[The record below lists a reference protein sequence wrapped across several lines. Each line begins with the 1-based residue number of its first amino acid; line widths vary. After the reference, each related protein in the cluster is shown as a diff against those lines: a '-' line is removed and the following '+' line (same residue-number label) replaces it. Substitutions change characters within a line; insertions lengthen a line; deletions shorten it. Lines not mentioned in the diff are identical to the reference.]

1 MPEHHLDTAEQFE
14 KALNSP
20 KQSWLLG
27 AGVSFPS
34 NVPLMIPL
42 TKRVLHSAREDSFKY
57 DEDALRL
64 IDFIEGDIDEGA
76 HIEIFLTHLSDL
88 ISLSQ
93 RSRNNIVLINDQEI
107 SKLKLT
113 EVHIKILQLIAETIR
128 WGYCPPGENGEGEK
142 IGSPG
147 KSIVEVKDHR
157 DFISAVFRSGRAG
170 LESIRGPVEF
180 FTTNY
185 DTLIEDALALNQ
197 IPYDDG
203 FVGGGLGFWKGFS
216 QREVASARAVVTKL
230 HGSIDWFR
238 PKESPSPLLRVRHG
252 ETYPAEGGAVLIYP
266 QATKYMNSQLDP
278 FSDLFARFR
287 NRLGDGVDHVL
298 LICGYSFGDDH
309 INADIEIAMSRAG
322 SQLTILAFSSGGGG
336 SFPETLE
343 NWRNLS
349 WGDRIYIAGKRGLYR
364 GNRGPFFSVENG
376 ERDWWTFCGVKTL
389 IAEGLPT
396 DIQEAIQ

>member
-64 IDFIEGDIDEGA
+64 IDFIEGDIDEDA
-76 HIEIFLTHLSDL
+76 NIEIFLTHLSDL

-147 KSIVEVKDHR
+147 KSIVEVKDH
-157 DFISAVFRSGRAG
+157 
-170 LESIRGPVEF
+170 
-180 FTTNY
+180 
-185 DTLIEDALALNQ
+185 
-197 IPYDDG
+197 
-203 FVGGGLGFWKGFS
+203 
-216 QREVASARAVVTKL
+216 
-230 HGSIDWFR
+230 
-238 PKESPSPLLRVRHG
+238 
-252 ETYPAEGGAVLIYP
+252 
-266 QATKYMNSQLDP
+266 
-278 FSDLFARFR
+278 
-287 NRLGDGVDHVL
+287 
-298 LICGYSFGDDH
+298 
-309 INADIEIAMSRAG
+309 
-322 SQLTILAFSSGGGG
+322 
-336 SFPETLE
+336 
-343 NWRNLS
+343 
-349 WGDRIYIAGKRGLYR
+349 
-364 GNRGPFFSVENG
+364 
-376 ERDWWTFCGVKTL
+376 
-389 IAEGLPT
+389 
-396 DIQEAIQ
+396 